1 MPTEERRLVEEE
13 GSLSKKTWL
22 RKKEVRVHWASS
34 CPGPQWCSRSELVSS
49 CSGPGSDLFTVPHCH
64 LELLSGRAWLGVRW
78 VLRPWH
84 LESAVLITSLHT
96 FPWPDVTY
104 WTMGELLF
112 WAPSSSSGEVCLT
125 CLRHRQPSPEAHH
138 QQGDRWEC
146 AMHCWAR
153 QIKLIGE
160 FKLKN
165 LCLNYSNT
173 YFQVSLRWVWAWCKL
188 PYSHS
193 WVGAEPILSWEG
205 SLQMDCKSAGLRV
218 VFLRVRPV
226 STHKTLITKE
236 LDLKT

>member
-1 MPTEERRLVEEE
+1 M

-49 CSGPGSDLFTVPHCH
+49 CSGPGSDLFTVP
-64 LELLSGRAWLGVRW
+64 
-78 VLRPWH
+78 PWH

-146 AMHCWAR
+146 AMHCWPR
-153 QIKLIGE
+153 QIKLIG
-160 FKLKN
+160 
-165 LCLNYSNT
+165 
-173 YFQVSLRWVWAWCKL
+173 
-188 PYSHS
+188 
-193 WVGAEPILSWEG
+193 
-205 SLQMDCKSAGLRV
+205 
-218 VFLRVRPV
+218 
-226 STHKTLITKE
+226 
-236 LDLKT
+236 